1 MTPSVRPPVSRPLS
15 KQASKQKKKKK
26 KKKRVAEG
34 QKESEQRATMG
45 RAPTLPFGGPLL
57 CVCFPVSHRKLS
69 YDPQLITGK
78 RTEQMFTLFFP
89 VYVRVCVCVC
99 VCVCIFAAFRF
110 QSARGHPSAA
120 VWLSGNQHSF
130 IGHYYLVSTV
140 FFLPV
145 WFEPGKRKG
154 MFQGP
159 LNRLAEVVWESK

>member
-99 VCVCIFAAFRF
+99 VCAFSPLF
-110 QSARGHPSAA
+110 DSSQ
-120 VWLSGNQHSF
+120 
-130 IGHYYLVSTV
+130 LVAIPRQPFGCPAISTV
-140 FFLPV
+140 SS
-145 WFEPGKRKG
+145 GITT
-154 MFQGP
+154 
-159 LNRLAEVVWESK
+159 